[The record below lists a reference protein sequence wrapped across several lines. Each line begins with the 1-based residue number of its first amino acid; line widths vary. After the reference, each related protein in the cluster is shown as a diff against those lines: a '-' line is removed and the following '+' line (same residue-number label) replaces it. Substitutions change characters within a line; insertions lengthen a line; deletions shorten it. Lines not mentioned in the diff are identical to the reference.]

1 MQDYQI
7 HVFDIPNLSQ
17 EQVSLFRS
25 DFRIVADY
33 FVNSRN
39 NKDYI
44 PSKEVVY
51 HVDEFLKLM
60 QVLTKDNRY
69 EEIGKSFSEEEKRG
83 GVSMCELID
92 RYENRGLEKGLEQG
106 LAALVRLLKVF
117 IMETGR
123 LRY

>member
-1 MQDYQI
+1 M
-7 HVFDIPNLSQ
+7 FDIPNLSQ

-60 QVLTKDNRY
+60 QVLTKDKLY
-69 EEIGKSFSEEEKRG
+69 
-83 GVSMCELID
+83 
-92 RYENRGLEKGLEQG
+92 
-106 LAALVRLLKVF
+106 
-117 IMETGR
+117 
-123 LRY
+123 